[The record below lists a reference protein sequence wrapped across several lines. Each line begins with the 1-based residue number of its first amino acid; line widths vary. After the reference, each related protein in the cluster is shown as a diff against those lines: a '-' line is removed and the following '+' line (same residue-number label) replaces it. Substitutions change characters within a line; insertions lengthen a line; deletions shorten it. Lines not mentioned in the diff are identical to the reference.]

1 MDASFLTRQRR
12 ERAIYANYLDQTQKL
27 QGGCLSGNVSYGSIG
42 GYSVNLAAGSQLV
55 CKDSCVNITCP
66 VVTEPVYTPPS
77 GLPAVSLWFDPSDTD
92 YYTTAA
98 GEITA
103 FTDKSG
109 NGNNG
114 TAYRTQFAVNPI
126 NGLGTVRFVGSNN
139 NVGTAQY
146 MKVLTSNF
154 NDATITYALVVRW
167 NSGSSGFMGTD
178 TPGLHGRGVGVSGGN
193 IQVIYNN
200 NFEVMSPA
208 FPLTA
213 GQPFVLVCQ
222 FSNGP
227 NNNLTPGEIRISV
240 NGVLQSYERNQ
251 QPPDNSQGLNFGCW
265 NPTNTGNVNFD
276 MGEAL
281 VYTSQLTTLERQKVE
296 GYLAW
301 KWGLEG
307 SLPSGHPYKNA
318 AP

>member
-12 ERAIYANYLDQTQKL
+12 EKAIYANYLEQTQKL

-42 GYSVNLAAGSQLV
+42 GYAVNLAAGSQLI
-55 CKDSCVNITCP
+55 CKDSCVNMTCP
-66 VVTEPVYTPPS
+66 SVPDPVYIPPS
-77 GLPAVSLWFDPSDTD
+77 GLPSVSLWFDPSDTD
-92 YYTTAA
+92 YYTTS
-98 GEITA
+98 GGLLSA

-114 TAYRTQFAVNPI
+114 IGYRSQFNVNPI
-126 NGLGTVRFVGSNN
+126 NGLGTVRFIGQ
-139 NVGTAQY
+139 GEGDPQY
-146 MKVLTSNF
+146 MKVTTANF
-154 NDATITYALVVRW
+154 NDPTITYALVVRW

-178 TPGLHGRGVGVSGGN
+178 TPGQYGRGVGVYEGD
-193 IQVIYNN
+193 IQVIYND
-200 NFEVMSPA
+200 NFEVMSPS

-213 GQPFVLVCQ
+213 GQPFILVCQ

-227 NNNLTPGEIRISV
+227 NNDLTPGEIRISV
-240 NGVLQSYERNQ
+240 NGIIQSYERNQ
-251 QPPDNSQGLNFGCW
+251 DQPDNTEGLNFGCW
-265 NPTNTGNVNFD
+265 NPTNTGDINFD

-301 KWGLEG
+301 KWGLAG